1 LLLNEKR
8 NVLVNNPHTISLI
21 RSIAFMLIGGFSM
34 VMMQAS
40 VKLLSSDLH
49 PIVITLYRASL
60 VFVVLLPF
68 LLWKGFATIRTQSVK
83 LQIIRGFVGGICM
96 LCMFTGFSLVSLA
109 EATALLF
116 TVPIF
121 ATLLSIVFLSE
132 QVGVKRW
139 LAILTGFVGVL
150 VIVRPDV
157 SLNSG
162 HVILLCAAIAWS
174 ISLLIAK
181 KLTEKDTIISVTFWQ
196 AIGCVPMTFLASLFV
211 WEVPDLQ
218 QLLYLLGIA
227 TLGTMGHALVY
238 AALKTGKISVL
249 LPIDY
254 LRIIWSTLLGYL
266 LFSYLPT
273 LHLLAGSFL
282 IISATAFISFREIHS
297 RQ

>member
-1 LLLNEKR
+1 
-8 NVLVNNPHTISLI
+8 
-21 RSIAFMLIGGFSM
+21 MLIGGFSM
-34 VMMQAS
+34 VLMQAS
-40 VKLLSSDLH
+40 VKLLSAELH

-68 LLWKGFATIRTQSVK
+68 LLLKGFATIKTKSIK
-83 LQIIRGFVGGICM
+83 LQIIRGFVCGICM

-121 ATLLSIVFLSE
+121 ATILSIFFLSE

-150 VIVRPDV
+150 VIARPDV

-162 HVILLCAAIAWS
+162 HIILLCAAIAWS

-211 WEVPDLQ
+211 WEVPTLD

-238 AALKTGKISVL
+238 AALKTGKISVM

-266 LFSYLPT
+266 LFAHLPT